1 MATSIHDA
9 EAKLPIVQ
17 KMMLS
22 ILSCRNTIKNDITAD
37 IKNVMHT
44 PVSSSVVVCIL
55 LPIDAM
61 R

>member
-1 MATSIHDA
+1 
-9 EAKLPIVQ
+9 
-17 KMMLS
+17 MMLS
-22 ILSCRNTIKNDITAD
+22 ILSCRNTIKNEITAD

-44 PVSSSVVVCIL
+44 PVRSNVVVCIL